1 MRNGLIILLI
11 LLFNLG
17 AAPSLAADPELA
29 NLGEPAKESAQKPA
43 IPQRGSLYR
52 VRYHD
57 HIGYL
62 FGTIHVGRPEFFPL
76 EAQATQALA
85 EAGTLALELD
95 MRDTAALQSAVQ
107 KYGMYA
113 AIDSVDKHLS
123 PASLKR
129 LKAALA
135 ELNIPYPRVA
145 QMKTWMV
152 ANLLLVAAL
161 EQLGYH
167 TDLATETYL
176 TKSAAAQGKA
186 VVGLESADLQLSLF
200 DNMTEKQQEQYLNDN
215 LDDLQSGDMRKKTQE
230 LIDAWATA
238 DENAFEHI
246 LNEAQSD
253 QTTAGKFFLR
263 TLLAKRNPVMASKIE
278 SMLKEDKA
286 SFVGIGL
293 LHLVGADGV
302 PQLLSKRGYEVTRL
316 Y

>member
-11 LLFNLG
+11 LLFNLCALPG
-17 AAPSLAADPELA
+17 LAADPELA
-29 NLGEPAKESAQKPA
+29 NGGEPVNESAQKQV
-43 IPQRGSLYR
+43 IPQRGTLYR
-52 VRYHD
+52 VRYGD

-113 AIDSVDKHLS
+113 ANDSVDKHLS

-135 ELNIPYPRVA
+135 RLNIPFARVA

-152 ANLLLVAAL
+152 ANLLLVVAL

-176 TKSAAAQGKA
+176 TRSAAAQGKA

-215 LDDLQSGDMRKKTQE
+215 LDDLQSGEMRKKTQE
-230 LIDAWATA
+230 LIDAWAAA
-238 DENAFEHI
+238 DEKAFEH
-246 LNEAQSD
+246 LLKEAQSD
-253 QTTAGKFFLR
+253 QTTAGKFFLHM
-263 TLLAKRNPVMASKIE
+263 LLEKRNPAMTSKIE
-278 SMLKEDKA
+278 AMLKEDDV
-286 SFVGIGL
+286 SFVGVGL

-302 PQLLSKRGYEVTRL
+302 PQLLSRRGYEVTRL